1 MSRVTLG
8 QTIASGWQA
17 ASSRVLDPSIV
28 FSFDQTG
35 FERHRAQFEQG
46 ELHVDM
52 TGRTCLVT
60 GANSGLGYATAHGLA
75 MRDDAAAFGWASPDV
90 KHNWAAMRERVQ
102 NHIKS
107 LNFQYRVAL
116 REAGISYLNKLG
128 EFAGPNTLKVTDK
141 KGKVTQITAAR
152 FVVAVGG
159 RPNRAVSSA
168 TEGSWSSTSITV
180 LSMILLLPAGRYPA
194 SCS

>member
-1 MSRVTLG
+1 
-8 QTIASGWQA
+8 
-17 ASSRVLDPSIV
+17 
-28 FSFDQTG
+28 
-35 FERHRAQFEQG
+35 
-46 ELHVDM
+46 
-52 TGRTCLVT
+52 
-60 GANSGLGYATAHGLA
+60 

-141 KGKVTQITAAR
+141 KGKVTQITSAR

-159 RPNRAVSSA
+159 RPNRLDIPGGEHAIDSDDIFSLEKA
-168 TEGSWSSTSITV
+168 
-180 LSMILLLPAGRYPA
+180 PGRA
-194 SCS
+194 SE